1 MPSLV
6 KHLLFYREECELLVK
21 IAETEQKSQ
30 SAVVRDLIRKR
41 AEELGLIKEGWQ

>member
-1 MPSLV
+1 MKVVKTLSLQEQEN
-6 KHLLFYREECELLVK
+6 LWLEK

-41 AEELGLIKEGWQ
+41 AKELGLIKEGWQ

>member
-1 MPSLV
+1 MYVLKQISMKV
-6 KHLLFYREECELLVK
+6 AECELLKK

-41 AEELGLIKEGWQ
+41 AKELGLIKEGWQ